1 MKLNMKRKK
10 IVVIGLSLALIIF
23 LTIGVVSY
31 WNTKRHIE
39 SMVNVE
45 KALWLLYELQN
56 LMSLLKDAETGE
68 RGFVITGNW
77 TFLEPYYDGITAVHQ
92 SMKRLKKLTPI
103 DDHAY
108 QKLDSIQ
115 GMIDK
120 RFAQFHETITL
131 RKTRGIEA
139 AKKLIMTARGKK
151 VMGDI
156 RNLVGELKNEKTDLL
171 QRLNRI
177 SEERSHR
184 TLLTIVIGNLVAFL
198 FVFFSFF
205 QLYRKTAERNR
216 VEEVL
221 MESEERYRTLVANLP
236 VAVYRN
242 TPGTEGKFLMGN
254 PAFCKM
260 FGFKNE
266 EEVKKVAPAD
276 IYANPKEIKQFS
288 DTLIEKGVIENDE
301 RTLLKKDG
309 TPIYTSITAG
319 VVYGKDGE
327 ISHFDC
333 IMLDITEQKLA
344 KDALWESEEKY
355 KLLVENQSDMIV
367 KFDTDG
373 QLTFVSQSYCKTF
386 GKSEDELL
394 GKNFIPRIH
403 EEDRKAVVK
412 ALDKVHRPPYT
423 AHVEERAMTKD
434 GWRWQ
439 AWLNTAVLNEEK
451 EVKSTV
457 AVGRDINKQK
467 QAEEALRESEEKY
480 RRLMENALIGIY
492 QVEKGGKF
500 IMANRKMAE
509 MFGYDSPESL
519 ISSADSIVD
528 LYARHEERR
537 TILNEINTK
546 GFIRGKEVEF
556 RRKDGNTF
564 WIKLHTRVV
573 TIGEKSV
580 YEGVMEDITESKQA
594 EEERIT
600 LQDKLQRAQKMEAM
614 GLMAG
619 GVAHDLNNILSGVV
633 SLPEL
638 LLMNLPKDSPIRKPI
653 KTIQESGMRAA
664 DVVEDLMT
672 IARGVASSKEPLDLN
687 TTVEEY
693 LKSAEHLKLERTH
706 LFVSFK
712 TELDPTLLNMSG
724 SHTHI
729 KKILMNLVS
738 NASEAIEGSG
748 TVTISTVNQYLDM
761 PLKGYEDVR
770 TGEYTMLA
778 VSDDGTGISPD
789 DLERIF

>member
-45 KALWLLYELQN
+45 KALGLLYELGN

-139 AKKLIMTARGKK
+139 AKKLIMTAQGKK

-221 MESEERYRTLVANLP
+221 MESEERYRTLVDNLP

-276 IYANPKEIKQFS
+276 IYANPNERKQFS

-309 TPIYTSITAG
+309 TSIYTSITAG

-333 IMLDITEQKLA
+333 IILDITDQK
-344 KDALWESEEKY
+344 
-355 KLLVENQSDMIV
+355 KLEA
-367 KFDTDG
+367 
-373 QLTFVSQSYCKTF
+373 
-386 GKSEDELL
+386 ELL
-394 GKNFIPRIH
+394 
-403 EEDRKAVVK
+403 
-412 ALDKVHRPPYT
+412 
-423 AHVEERAMTKD
+423 
-434 GWRWQ
+434 Q
-439 AWLNTAVLNEEK
+439 
-451 EVKSTV
+451 
-457 AVGRDINKQK
+457 
-467 QAEEALRESEEKY
+467 
-480 RRLMENALIGIY
+480 
-492 QVEKGGKF
+492 
-500 IMANRKMAE
+500 
-509 MFGYDSPESL
+509 
-519 ISSADSIVD
+519 
-528 LYARHEERR
+528 
-537 TILNEINTK
+537 
-546 GFIRGKEVEF
+546 
-556 RRKDGNTF
+556 
-564 WIKLHTRVV
+564 
-573 TIGEKSV
+573 
-580 YEGVMEDITESKQA
+580 
-594 EEERIT
+594 
-600 LQDKLQRAQKMEAM
+600 AQKMEAIGM
-614 GLMAG
+614 LAG
-619 GVAHDLNNILSGVV
+619 GVAHDLNNILGG
-633 SLPEL
+633 L
-638 LLMNLPKDSPIRKPI
+638 
-653 KTIQESGMRAA
+653 GACA
-664 DVVEDLMT
+664 
-672 IARGVASSKEPLDLN
+672 
-687 TTVEEY
+687 
-693 LKSAEHLKLERTH
+693 KSRH
-706 LFVSFK
+706 
-712 TELDPTLLNMSG
+712 
-724 SHTHI
+724 
-729 KKILMNLVS
+729 
-738 NASEAIEGSG
+738 
-748 TVTISTVNQYLDM
+748 
-761 PLKGYEDVR
+761 
-770 TGEYTMLA
+770 
-778 VSDDGTGISPD
+778 
-789 DLERIF
+789 